1 MSTTLIYSFNGNGNA
16 TYSIGSLV
24 SWHPSALIADQIKVF
39 LNGTELTNSSANG
52 FTINEADRSITFRE
66 SSSDHAIGGSEI
78 VKLQRVTPDTFF
90 STLETVGAASG
101 AAALSNDRQLLNR
114 IQETENSIV
123 VAAANTSI
131 KDNQDRLVSILNPGT
146 NVGFSHDSTTNTL
159 TISSSGGGGGGGSIT
174 LTFAENSNTV
184 ESGTSFTLSSA
195 NTGFAST
202 SAVAAAYYTQ
212 TQVNSLLGAYVQT
225 SGFNTLFDNR
235 FTTQIAPYNVKNL
248 AAGSNITLT
257 ESPAGTFTI
266 AATAAASVSSLNGET
281 GALTLDMRTDAAD
294 DGPPNTIGLSGCD
307 HTPTD
312 SSKTV
317 TTASQHTSVDGW
329 SWIHD
334 STAGSFVTHK
344 PLSGTRNSELIGG
357 KTLTVSGTI
366 AGDSNNDINLA
377 AGDVIHQPAR
387 ASDRDHIKPQW
398 QEQRNGSFSLSS
410 GFYQT
415 NDDKHGNDVLYLA
428 GLDNNEADETNLL
441 YVYPEAFL
449 RRTTNITVV
458 DNWPSQV
465 DLTGYNPERKLYAAS
480 TMTRPLFYP
489 GFDYSLQNT
498 APISTAQVATQTK
511 GNTAAYYTAAGISE
525 PLPGSGNIRANAPLR
540 LFNVSSLTKSWTAT
554 DLGHSD
560 IAADRSS
567 YMNPMTGSP
576 HTANKYSLYPNTANS
591 GASLYQHKPNIIY
604 VPGNADAGI
613 LQLTATI
620 KISASRPRAYMFLFT
635 GMDEPNKNIGTKESI
650 IPVAGRNVSDTG
662 AQTFTLTYNFD
673 ASDGL
678 PRYFGFGVGG
688 DDNVSDLGVFS
699 WTLSRGSYNA
709 GTYHDTT
716 ISESNNTTWNYARG
730 SHDPYI
736 RNAVITNAVSQ

>member
-225 SGFNTLFDNR
+225 SGFNALFDSR
-235 FTTQIAPYNVKNL
+235 FATQIASYNVKNL

-294 DGPPNTIGLSGCD
+294 DGPPNTIGLAGCD
-307 HTPTD
+307 HTPSD

-344 PLSGTRNSELIGG
+344 PLSGTRNSEITGG
-357 KTLTVSGTI
+357 KTLTVSGTL
-366 AGDSNNDINLA
+366 AGDGTNNEIDLA
-377 AGDVIHQPAR
+377 STTKIVATAKPTK
-387 ASDRDHIKPQW
+387 STHIPNIAYDFRRSEGFKWVLNEFDAYTAVHANTTAQNRSLLLPISGQATDPL
-398 QEQRNGSFSLSS
+398 EDGGVNGVYRYPTRQCYDNTGYLAPGQKTPVSS
-410 GFYQT
+410 G
-415 NDDKHGNDVLYLA
+415 VA
-428 GLDNNEADETNLL
+428 AL
-441 YVYPEAFL
+441 YVPGVNFHPLEGTDGQAYSEASQYA
-449 RRTTNITVV
+449 TT
-458 DNWPSQV
+458 
-465 DLTGYNPERKLYAAS
+465 TGLGGYFEAMGV
-480 TMTRPLFYP
+480 T
-489 GFDYSLQNT
+489 
-498 APISTAQVATQTK
+498 
-511 GNTAAYYTAAGISE
+511 E
-525 PLPGSGNIRANAPLR
+525 PLPSSGNINSDAPLR
-540 LFNVSSLTKSWTAT
+540 IFNPIGFT
-554 DLGHSD
+554 DPTSG
-560 IAADRSS
+560 
-567 YMNPMTGSP
+567 
-576 HTANKYSLYPNTANS
+576 TANKFGKRNIRAGDADVAVGQAYNGHINADRDYP
-591 GASLYQHKPNIIY
+591 YIIY
-604 VPGNADAGI
+604 VPASDNGGFVTVSAEFNASTNENNTGFEI
-613 LQLTATI
+613 L
-620 KISASRPRAYMFLFT
+620 MFT
-635 GMDEPNKNIGTKESI
+635 GMDEGNKSFGAAASI
-650 IPVAGRNVSDTG
+650 IPVAVYY
-662 AQTFTLTYNFD
+662 AQSSFGQTNQTLSYVYLNND
-673 ASDGL
+673 SK
-678 PRYFGFGVGG
+678 PRYFGFTKRVSG
-688 DDNVSDLGVFS
+688 DNSTSANKLTNVTVQ
-699 WTLSRGSYNA
+699 RGSVNVPTF
-709 GTYHDTT
+709 GSDFHSVMTGSGS
-716 ISESNNTTWNYARG
+716 IPNNRRAWDDKFVAAQVAANFVA
-730 SHDPYI
+730 
-736 RNAVITNAVSQ
+736 Q